1 MAAGVNCSA
10 VGQMRE
16 LSALVRPDSP
26 EKVWQTLAPL
36 LSAPGRRSM
45 RIYDATT
52 GKFSTATRL
61 TRSLPKAPAA
71 TYLYT
76 TKARTHLLALDFD
89 DSRGGRAAVEAD
101 VATAAEWITRCGGV
115 IVTDHSPTGAHLLC
129 PLAVGTTATFD
140 EMNHL
145 VRLLEARLPTL
156 DKTPNTNPDSGC
168 LSAPGTPAKHGGYR
182 QLDGPLSAAVEA
194 FTTRSAPTLLPRL
207 YELLGAVK
215 SRPATRSHSTA
226 ADHVPTLADYCT
238 GAGLDERLAPAW
250 VRDDPIH
257 PDIAHY
263 AQYGTLPTGQR
274 QWDTN
279 SEARMAV
286 VTAAIARGHSR
297 ASIAALMAPGAPW
310 HAGLG
315 AAYSRYHRHHAS
327 NALQRDFAKALKW
340 LCENPLKH
348 RHPQHKTKNSQGGK
362 GETGPRGPL
371 SLRAWL
377 AAALQWTDVEFK
389 GKRYRWTVHAVLQAL
404 ASNAHRA
411 GEQVNGVWVVGV
423 GGRSLSLGTGLL
435 SEDAVWRVLRELRD
449 TPGSPLIL
457 TRRGVGIEPDSY
469 ALTSPAGIT
478 GTRAQTRRVRV
489 EPVHD
494 AWAVVGHHLRRIY
507 ELVAHHG
514 LTTRADLY
522 AAAAVSASAGDETV
536 TALEIV
542 GLLTRTGRGTVAAGP
557 TTLDGI
563 AAAHNTEGLRADRIA
578 RYRAE
583 RDQWHAWLAERI
595 TAREEVAINV
605 TARAAPTEHPDV
617 HNSFWA
623 TAMATGPPED
633 PYVDYID
640 AADAVETV
648 LAMLGGRILS
658 RA

>member
-1 MAAGVNCSA
+1 MNPSA
-10 VGQMRE
+10 VSPSTASTM
-16 LSALVRPDSP
+16 LARPDSP

-45 RIYDATT
+45 RVYDDTT

-61 TRSLPKAPAA
+61 TKSLPKAPAA

-115 IVTDHSPTGAHLLC
+115 IVTDRSPTGAHLLC

-215 SRPATRSHSTA
+215 SRPATRSRSTA
-226 ADHVPTLADYCT
+226 ADHTPTPADYCT
-238 GAGLDERLAPAW
+238 GAGVDERLAPAW

-315 AAYSRYHRHHAS
+315 AANSRYGCHAPD
-327 NALQRDFAKALKW
+327 ALQRDFTKALNW

-362 GETGPRGPL
+362 GGTGPCGPL

-377 AAALQWTDVEFK
+377 AAALQWADVEFK
-389 GKRYRWTVHAVLQAL
+389 GKRNRWTVHAVLQAL

-457 TRRGVGIEPDSY
+457 TRRGVGVGVEPDSY

-478 GTRAQTRRVRV
+478 ATRAQTQRVRV

-507 ELVAHHG
+507 ELVARHG

-522 AAAAVSASAGDETV
+522 AAGAVSASAGDEAV
-536 TALEIV
+536 AALEIV

-557 TTLDGI
+557 ATLDGI
-563 AAAHNTEGLRADRIA
+563 AAAHDTEGLRADRIA

-583 RDQWHAWLAERI
+583 RDQWHAWLADRI
-595 TAREEVAINV
+595 TAREEAAMDVN
-605 TARAAPTEHPDV
+605 ARAAPAEHPDV
-617 HNSFWA
+617 DNSFRA

-633 PYVDYID
+633 PYADYID
-640 AADAVETV
+640 DADAVETV

-658 RA
+658 MA

>member
-1 MAAGVNCSA
+1 MTSPAAGQATRS
-10 VGQMRE
+10 
-16 LSALVRPDSP
+16 SPTVRNDSP
-26 EKVWQTLAPL
+26 EKVWQTLSPL

-45 RIYDATT
+45 RLYDADT

-61 TRSLPKAPAA
+61 TKALPKAPAA

-89 DSRGGRAAVEAD
+89 DSRGGRAAVDAD

-115 IVTDHSPTGAHLLC
+115 IVTDRSPTGAHLLC

-168 LSAPGTPAKHGGYR
+168 LSAPGTPAKRGGYR

-207 YELLGAVK
+207 YELLGALK
-215 SRPATRSHSTA
+215 SRPAPQPLPGA
-226 ADHVPTLADYCT
+226 ADHVPSPADYCT
-238 GAGLDERLAPAW
+238 GTGDDERLAPAW

-263 AQYGTLPTGQR
+263 AQHGTLPTGQR
-274 QWDTN
+274 QWDTH

-286 VTAAIARGHSR
+286 LTAAIARGHSR

-310 HAGLG
+310 NHGLG
-315 AAYSRYHRHHAS
+315 AAYSRYRHHAHT
-327 NALQRDFAKALKW
+327 ALQRDFTKALNW
-340 LCENPLKH
+340 LCANPLKH
-348 RHPQHKTKNSQGGK
+348 RHPQHKTKNSQGGNQ
-362 GETGPRGPL
+362 GTGPCGPL
-371 SLRAWL
+371 SLRTWL
-377 AAALQWTDVEFK
+377 AGALQWADAEFK

-411 GEQVNGVWVVGV
+411 GEQINGVWVVGV
-423 GGRSLSLGTGLL
+423 GGRNLSMGTGLL

-449 TPGSPLIL
+449 IPGAPLIL
-457 TRRGVGIEPDSY
+457 TRRGIGIEPDFY

-478 GTRAQTRRVRV
+478 PTSAHTQRVRV

-494 AWAVVGHHLRRIY
+494 AWAVIGHHLRRIY

-522 AAAAVSASAGDETV
+522 AAAAVSPSAGDEAV
-536 TALEIV
+536 TALEIM
-542 GLLTRTGRGTVAAGP
+542 GLLTRTGRGAVATGA
-557 TTLDGI
+557 TSLDSIG
-563 AAAHNTEGLRADRIA
+563 AAHDTDGLREARIS

-583 RDQWHAWLAERI
+583 RDQWHTWLADRI
-595 TAREEVAINV
+595 TAREEAALDVADRV
-605 TARAAPTEHPDV
+605 APAEHPDV
-617 HNSFWA
+617 HTSFWA

-633 PYVDYID
+633 PYADWVDDEMAID
-640 AADAVETV
+640 TV
-648 LAMLGGRILS
+648 MTMLGGRILS
-658 RA
+658 MA

>member
-1 MAAGVNCSA
+1 MDADVNA
-10 VGQMRE
+10 PPVDQT
-16 LSALVRPDSP
+16 ALARHDSP

-45 RIYDATT
+45 RVYDAAT

-61 TRSLPKAPAA
+61 TKALPKVPAA

-115 IVTDHSPTGAHLLC
+115 IVTDRSPTGAHLLC

-215 SRPATRSHSTA
+215 SRPPTRSRSTA
-226 ADHVPTLADYCT
+226 ADHVSTPADYCT
-238 GAGLDERLAPAW
+238 GTGLDERLAPAW

-274 QWDTN
+274 QWDTH

-286 VTAAIARGHSR
+286 LTAAIARGHSR

-315 AAYSRYHRHHAS
+315 AAYSRYRHHAHV
-327 NALQRDFAKALKW
+327 ALERDFTKALNW

-362 GETGPRGPL
+362 GKTGPCGPT

-377 AAALQWTDVEFK
+377 AAALQWADVEFK

-411 GEQVNGVWVVGV
+411 GEQINGVWVVGV

-449 TPGSPLIL
+449 TPGSPLLL

-478 GTRAQTRRVRV
+478 ATRAQTQRVRI

-494 AWAVVGHHLRRIY
+494 GWAVVGHHLRRIY

-514 LTTRADLY
+514 LTTRAELY
-522 AAAAVSASAGDETV
+522 AAAAVSASAGDEAV

-542 GLLTRTGRGTVAAGP
+542 GLLTRTGRGTVAAG
-557 TTLDGI
+557 TGALDVI
-563 AAAHNTEGLRADRIA
+563 AAAHDTDGLRAGRIA

-583 RDQWHAWLAERI
+583 RDQWHAWLADRI
-595 TAREEVAINV
+595 TAHEEAAVEV
-605 TARAAPTEHPDV
+605 TARAAPPEHPDV

-633 PYVDYID
+633 PYADYID
-640 AADAVETV
+640 DADAVETV

-658 RA
+658 MA